1 MITLTFC
8 IENVTKKGA
17 SSKKINLNCVR
28 AYIDSLDWIKSKEAT
43 INHNNNGDK
52 CFQYA
57 VTACIKFWRNWKKVK
72 LKKDKIKIHR
82 DTMTGKDS
90 IKKSKS
96 CSECFICWKRK
107 CISHICF
114 KTQPKA
120 WKTNYSINHFKS
132 ESLTLSFGKKVSV
145 LLR

>member
-1 MITLTFC
+1 MHWKC
-8 IENVTKKGA
+8 HKKGGFL
-17 SSKKINLNCVR
+17 KKINLNCVR

-90 IKKSKS
+90 IKNLKIVLNVLYAEKGNAYLTYVSKPNL
-96 CSECFICWKRK
+96 KREK
-107 CISHICF
+107 QIILLIISN
-114 KTQPKA
+114 Q
-120 WKTNYSINHFKS
+120 
-132 ESLTLSFGKKVSV
+132 KV
-145 LLR
+145 

>member
-43 INHNNNGDK
+43 IIHNNNGDK

-90 IKKSKS
+90 IKKIQKLFWMFYMLKK
-96 CSECFICWKRK
+96 EIH
-107 CISHICF
+107 ISHMF
-114 KTQPKA
+114 QKPT
-120 WKTNYSINHFKS
+120 
-132 ESLTLSFGKKVSV
+132 
-145 LLR
+145 